1 MFALAISLYRQ
12 GILATQ
18 KEEKKVVL
26 VVVNDKIHKTKK

>member
-12 GILATQ
+12 GILAT
-18 KEEKKVVL
+18 KKKKVVL